1 MRPAT
6 TWWGGRLPWPRCCN
20 TCSGWDPNTDSPSD
34 RANNYPLRFPTDTS
48 DPRNASFDIGDVIP
62 LDWKTDHKNDILR
75 RLAPNGASPLLITP
89 PTDATGLRQSVN
101 RNITPAQTLWNLRSG
116 YNVAALNCM
125 APKHAEI
132 LTNYRAFLRAH
143 SKTLAAANRKV
154 DAEFRKTYGARF
166 IAPREKYMTEVYNH
180 FALPP
185 TLPDFC
191 DAVLAMSRD
200 ALTVLT
206 GVAKS
211 TTSRRLRRLSG
222 RVVLR
227 KSTMMLWPC
236 VRISMPVVV
245 SVRSTTM
252 RPSPARPRRKS
263 MSRTAC
269 LASSRPS
276 AKCATW
282 PPG

>member
-1 MRPAT
+1 MAQKFSVKIVLSAAVAGSLAALAACAPKAPPPPPPPPPPMVVPPRPT
-6 TWWGGRLPWPRCCN
+6 P
-20 TCSGWDPNTDSPSD
+20 
-34 RANNYPLRFPTDTS
+34 
-48 DPRNASFDIGDVIP
+48 
-62 LDWKTDHKNDILR
+62 
-75 RLAPNGASPLLITP
+75 PNGASPLLITP
-89 PTDATGLRQSVN
+89 PTDATGLRHSVN

-200 ALTVLT
+200 ALTVKSADLEAFAARSLPNVEVVYDEFYRRYDAYKAALADWEARF
-206 GVAKS
+206 GYLYPKPAPVAPRPNPAIVLPAVPPP
-211 TTSRRLRRLSG
+211 TT
-222 RVVLR
+222 
-227 KSTMMLWPC
+227 TD
-236 VRISMPVVV
+236 
-245 SVRSTTM
+245 
-252 RPSPARPRRKS
+252 PAATPAPR
-263 MSRTAC
+263 
-269 LASSRPS
+269 
-276 AKCATW
+276 
-282 PPG
+282 